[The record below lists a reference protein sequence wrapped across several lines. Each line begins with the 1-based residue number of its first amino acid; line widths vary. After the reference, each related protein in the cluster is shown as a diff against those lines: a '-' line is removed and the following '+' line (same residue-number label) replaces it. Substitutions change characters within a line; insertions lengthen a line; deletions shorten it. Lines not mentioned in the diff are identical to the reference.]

1 MTLSNKCPKC
11 GAAFAHRDFFGWCTF
26 ECGTTLLF
34 NGEVRWEGHECFTR
48 QLAQSQAEVNEL
60 NNLLRAAGWGQGEID
75 NAAAVVDEVEA
86 KLATA
91 QAENAQYAHDFKA
104 LRGAMGCDGSD
115 VPQLVAAWDKAQAEN
130 ERLRAGYQRSKY
142 ESAPCPGCEWDNGKL
157 VKLCALHARIAALEA
172 EAQTTRRDALMFA
185 AGVVARMLPGNT
197 DGRVA
202 LHKASRKLC
211 ELAAKENPN
220 V

>member
-1 MTLSNKCPKC
+1 MASEKCSKC

-86 KLATA
+86 KLAKWDVAYSIIPPNRLLLLADWFDQDDSAKEA
-91 QAENAQYAHDFKA
+91 QANTMRGRGVQKD
-104 LRGAMGCDGSD
+104 LR
-115 VPQLVAAWDKAQAEN
+115 
-130 ERLRAGYQRSKY
+130 R
-142 ESAPCPGCEWDNGKL
+142 
-157 VKLCALHARIAALEA
+157 
-172 EAQTTRRDALMFA
+172 
-185 AGVVARMLPGNT
+185 
-197 DGRVA
+197 
-202 LHKASRKLC
+202 
-211 ELAAKENPN
+211 LAAATEAAARAAKGEAT
-220 V
+220 

>member
-1 MTLSNKCPKC
+1 MTNDTPLDAPRDGWNDCPGC
-11 GAAFAHRDFFGWCTF
+11 SV
-26 ECGTTLLF
+26 L
-34 NGEVRWEGHECFTR
+34 TR
-48 QLAQSQAEVNEL
+48 QLAQ
-60 NNLLRAAGWGQGEID
+60 
-75 NAAAVVDEVEA
+75 
-86 KLATA
+86 
-91 QAENAQYAHDFKA
+91 AH
-104 LRGAMGCDGSD
+104 
-115 VPQLVAAWDKAQAEN
+115 AEN
-130 ERLRAGYQRSKY
+130 EHLRAGYQRSKY